1 MMSIVASPMQG
12 MINSVH
18 VKVGDRVNQGDLLC
32 LLEAMKMLTPLEAP
46 VDGSVIQVCVS
57 EKQSVARGEKL
68 IVLEY

>member
-1 MMSIVASPMQG
+1 
-12 MINSVH
+12 
-18 VKVGDRVNQGDLLC
+18 VNQGDLLC